1 MTLFLGVTA
10 GTRVLMCTP
19 VELSKPADLVEAV
32 DTHALSSLPR
42 RLASSTLHQHGL
54 KLRDTISIWDRLFTN
69 AENFFTAALIFRPM
83 FSAYRG

>member
-19 VELSKPADLVEAV
+19 VELSKPADLVEAF
-32 DTHALSSLPR
+32 DTQHFHHFYGGW
-42 RLASSTLHQHGL
+42 LHQPCITHGL

-69 AENFFTAALIFRPM
+69 AENFFTAALIFRPK